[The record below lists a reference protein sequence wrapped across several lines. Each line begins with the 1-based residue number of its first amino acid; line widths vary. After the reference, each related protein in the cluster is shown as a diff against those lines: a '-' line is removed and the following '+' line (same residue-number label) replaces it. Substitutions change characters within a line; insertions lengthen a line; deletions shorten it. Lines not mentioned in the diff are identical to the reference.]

1 MDVIIV
7 EIRGECRKFA
17 SRPKNLT
24 LIKKGMIYN
33 TLVSIFEVTQFSL
46 TFEILQ
52 IPIIQFHHYA
62 NGFNAFWFGKIEIAS
77 KSQVLRK

>member
-1 MDVIIV
+1 
-7 EIRGECRKFA
+7 
-17 SRPKNLT
+17 
-24 LIKKGMIYN
+24 MIYN

-77 KSQVLRK
+77 KSQVLRKWAKAAKKAVNGEG